1 MSTWRY
7 ATPEELAAHN
17 ERAVQEG
24 QCPRRWL
31 WLRDDESDKSLRQYA
46 KVIQFSEGAWSRGM
60 TAERYARD
68 YTTADAVSTRGAQM
82 MIDTERASRYLAF
95 CVLSDPPRRA
105 RARDLD
111 RLGRVLAGIDRRQI
125 KARGF
130 RWLREPDWW
139 YRRRVLRELR
149 RPLLRGAR

>member
-1 MSTWRY
+1 MT
-7 ATPEELAAHN
+7 
-17 ERAVQEG
+17 
-24 QCPRRWL
+24 
-31 WLRDDESDKSLRQYA
+31 DKSLRQYA

-111 RLGRVLAGIDRRQI
+111 RLGRVLAGIDRR
-125 KARGF
+125 RF
-130 RWLREPDWW
+130 LWLHEPDWW

-149 RPLLRGAR
+149 RPLLRGAKR